1 MRQTL
6 GGFYE
11 TGVSWRKV
19 KAEYI
24 AGGISQ
30 RKLAEKYDIN
40 PNLLMRHAN
49 KEKWN
54 DKRKAAERKA
64 LEKVE
69 QKTAEA
75 VADNAALIERAKSSL
90 LRRVCEMIEQY
101 PDTGAQE
108 IRRKQGG
115 AMLKYSLKDIAAVLS
130 VVEAKAERGQ
140 SADIEDLAPLAELLR
155 DD

>member
-1 MRQTL
+1 MT
-6 GGFYE
+6 
-11 TGVSWRKV
+11 WRKV

-54 DKRKAAERKA
+54 TKRKAAESKA

-69 QKTAEA
+69 QKTADL
-75 VADNAALIERAKSSL
+75 VADNAVILERIKTKL
-90 LRRVCEMIEQY
+90 LTKLDRMIDAY
-101 PDTGAQE
+101 PEANAAE
-108 IRRKQGG
+108 IRRKSNG
-115 AMLKYSLKDIAAVLS
+115 AILTYRMKDIAAVYAAL
-130 VVEAKAERGQ
+130 EDKTAAGRN
-140 SADIEDLAPLAELLR
+140 ADIEDLTPLAELLR
-155 DD
+155 DE

>member
-1 MRQTL
+1 M
-6 GGFYE
+6 
-11 TGVSWRKV
+11 SWRKI

-30 RKLAEKYDIN
+30 RKLAERYEVPFGTLQKRARI
-40 PNLLMRHAN
+40 
-49 KEKWN
+49 EKWN
-54 DKRKAAERKA
+54 AKRKKAEEKTV
-64 LEKVE
+64 EKVA

-75 VADNAALIERAKSSL
+75 VADNAALIERAKTGL